1 MRNTKTLL
9 ILFVLFCT
17 SLSVQAQ
24 APLSLYGMKKIPQS
38 SLLNPAHRSESSF
51 FIGVPLLS
59 SIGLQFHNSGFALEE
74 LIGKDVDDP
83 NVAIREIAAGL
94 DNEDILRFN
103 LRTELLFIGFEVGKE
118 GFLTL
123 GADVNQ
129 VLNFNY
135 PADLVRFA
143 FPTATEF
150 TSTNID
156 LSGTHY
162 GAMAYSQLHLGYQHT
177 FLDRKLSVGGRVK
190 YNNVYANI
198 YVERLDAQIDGRSDR
213 MLVTT
218 DVLIRSAGVAP
229 FEDGVDFTPGQL
241 FGGNTGFT
249 FDLGASYRVTPK
261 LEVMASVLDLGTIN
275 FTKDL
280 RDRSSKG
287 TYEFTGLEFNAVD
300 GDVNDQTIGDQLDS
314 TFGFTETDGI
324 AYSRA
329 LTNRYFIGASYE
341 LTKNHAFQ
349 GTYNLNRWDGL
360 NFHNASLGYVGTYGK
375 GFQLMLNWN
384 MINSTFMNFG
394 GGFGLDMGAF
404 QWYLLSDNF
413 YGMIAPGTAQ
423 TVGFRT
429 GFNLKFGR
437 DRMKKRR
444 MEGIVIPPTSAPTTP
459 TQNENQNN
467 Q

>member
-1 MRNTKTLL
+1 MRNFKKQFALFLL
-9 ILFVLFCT
+9 LST
-17 SLSVQAQ
+17 SVGLTAQ

-38 SLLNPAHRSESSF
+38 SLLNPAHRSEASF
-51 FIGVPLLS
+51 FIGIPALS

-74 LIGKDVDDP
+74 LIGKDVEDP
-83 NVAIREIAAGL
+83 NVAIRDIAAGL

-103 LRTELLFIGFEVGKE
+103 FRTELLFLGFEIGKD

-129 VLNFNY
+129 VVNFNY

-143 FPTATEF
+143 FPTADEF
-150 TSTNID
+150 VNTNID

-162 GAMAYSQLHLGYQHT
+162 GAIAYTQVHLGYQHS
-177 FLDRKLSVGGRVK
+177 FLERRLSVGGRVK
-190 YNNVYANI
+190 YNNVYGNI
-198 YVERLDAQIDGRSDR
+198 YVEKLDAQVDGRTDR

-218 DVLIRSAGVAP
+218 DVLIRSAGIAP

-249 FDLGASYRVTPK
+249 FDLGVSYSVTPK

-275 FTKDL
+275 LTKDL
-280 RDRSSKG
+280 RDRVSKG

-300 GDVNDQTIGDQLDS
+300 GNVNDQTVGDQIDS
-314 TFGFTETDGI
+314 IFSFSETDGNT
-324 AYSRA
+324 YSRA
-329 LTNRYFIGASYE
+329 LTNRYFLGASYQ
-341 LTKNHAFQ
+341 LTKNHSFQ

-360 NFHNASLGYVGTYGK
+360 NFHNGSLGYVGTYGK
-375 GFQLMLNWN
+375 GLQLMLNWN
-384 MINSTFMNFG
+384 VINSTYMNFG

-413 YGMIAPGTAQ
+413 YGLIAPGTAQ

-444 MEGIVIPPTSAPTTP
+444 MEGIVIPSTAPAATP
-459 TQNENQNN
+459 TENENQNN